1 MSYVIW
7 LNSNFDLIKIQL
19 TVSYSRWSKDLHE
32 LFKETTFNTISFEK
46 TFTNYLALSNSIIAI
61 KWVTVAK
68 IKTETFKLH

>member
-7 LNSNFDLIKIQL
+7 LNSNFDLIKIQF

-32 LFKETTFNTISFEK
+32 LFKETIFNTISFEN
-46 TFTNYLALSNSIIAI
+46 TLTTYLALSNSIIAI

-68 IKTETFKLH
+68 IKTETFKLR